1 MPIALDQP
9 TAQAIDR
16 FITHCR
22 VECGM
27 AANSLAAYRSDLERF
42 FDCCLCPVAQVTP
55 DHIRAYIGGDEASAA
70 TKKRWLATFR
80 RFFDFHGNRAAHD
93 VEVPKQD
100 QRLPKP
106 AQADILRA
114 MIDAT
119 PDLGERLVLELLYA
133 CGLRASELATATM
146 RGDMVHVTGK
156 GAKERMV
163 PATAFVKEWLPKVT
177 HRPCRR
183 TINNIVDR
191 AAARVG
197 AEATPHRLRHSF
209 ATHLLVNGCPIN
221 AISQMMGHESLCTTA
236 GYLQL
241 DTHQKRRTI
250 QEYHPR
256 P

>member
-1 MPIALDQP
+1 MDHD
-9 TAQAIDR
+9 TAISKFLTR
-16 FITHCR
+16 CR

-27 AANSLAAYRSDLERF
+27 AENTLKAYKSDLERF

-55 DHIRAYIGGDEASAA
+55 DHIRAYIGGAEASAA

-80 RFFDFHGNRAAHD
+80 RFFDFHGNDAARQ

-106 AQADILRA
+106 VQADILRA

-236 GYLQL
+236 GYLAL
-241 DTHQKRRTI
+241 DTRQKRATI
-250 QEYHPR
+250 EKYHPR
-256 P
+256 ERTTA